1 MLVEWKRDQDFTKE
15 ALGSEYADF
24 DLVMANGLGM
34 PTEQSRITALFAE
47 LIEKN
52 DLPKVVF
59 HSLRHFSI
67 TYKLKLNGGDIKSV
81 QGDSGHAQAQM
92 VTDQYSHILD
102 DDRKNNA
109 ALFERAFTAVRE
121 SRVLR
126 HRQSRK
132 TRDRLPLLA

>member
-59 HSLRHFSI
+59 HSLRHSSI
-67 TYKLKLNGGDIKSV
+67 TYKLKLNGGDICLLFKLCS
-81 QGDSGHAQAQM
+81 
-92 VTDQYSHILD
+92 ILTQIND
-102 DDRKNNA
+102 ICTNK
-109 ALFERAFTAVRE
+109 LKIPH
-121 SRVLR
+121 SL
-126 HRQSRK
+126 H
-132 TRDRLPLLA
+132 P